1 MARVPLLAFVW
12 GVALWEAALVE
23 EALLEEALLEEALLE
38 VVLPGVVPL
47 EVLLSGDPL
56 PAADSRLPSGARL

>member
-12 GVALWEAALVE
+12 GVALWEAALV
-23 EALLEEALLEEALLE
+23 EEALLE

>member
-1 MARVPLLAFVW
+1 MARVPLLAFAW
-12 GVALWEAALVE
+12 GVV
-23 EALLEEALLEEALLE
+23 LLEAALLEEALLE

-47 EVLLSGDPL
+47 DVLLSGDPL